1 MHNIIIRHAK
11 RAFCEVSGEQST
23 LVPSFLCHFFTKFH
37 ISALDFFDKISIINY
52 WRILATDNNLAVA
65 EVHKEVKNMNQY
77 EVMYVIDAT
86 LEDSARVEL
95 IDRFSDLVKKNG
107 GEIDRVDEW
116 GKRRLAYA
124 INYKTEGYYVLMYI
138 KAPAELPKELERNF
152 QINDKILRSLVIRYE
167 GEVPAKREPL
177 KPYAAREA
185 AAPAAEE
192 AVVVEAPAA
201 VVVDDEKPESEAE

>member
-1 MHNIIIRHAK
+1 
-11 RAFCEVSGEQST
+11 
-23 LVPSFLCHFFTKFH
+23 
-37 ISALDFFDKISIINY
+37 
-52 WRILATDNNLAVA
+52 
-65 EVHKEVKNMNQY
+65 MNQY
-77 EVMYVIDAT
+77 EVMYVIDAA
-86 LEDSARVEL
+86 LEDSARIEV
-95 IDRFSDLVKKNG
+95 INRFSDLVKKNG

-124 INYKTEGYYVLMYI
+124 INYKTEGYYVLMYV

-152 QINDKILRSLVIRYE
+152 QINDKVLRSLVIRYE

-185 AAPAAEE
+185 APAPAVEE
-192 AVVVEAPAA
+192 PVA